1 MVRAHRISDAHL
13 NLRVPVG
20 NAVLDHSPR
29 VGVMAPVWFNM
40 ATKKG
45 QDLSLA
51 SVSKKIKIINQ
62 ACDVAYEILVPGG

>member
-1 MVRAHRISDAHL
+1 M
-13 NLRVPVG
+13 G
-20 NAVLDHSPR
+20 NDVLDHSPR

-51 SVSKKIKIINQ
+51 SVSKKIKSINQ